1 MNIKTLLISIIP
13 LLIALPVFAESKYP
27 VIAGIEISE
36 TTTSAEYIAY
46 AFSLLVAIGSFI
58 AVVMVVIAAIEWMT
72 SSGNPSKIESSKG
85 KIKNAILG
93 VGVLLGSYVIL
104 STINPEI
111 TTVEIDD
118 LVCDYGIIMKAN
130 IGTGEKQREVLK
142 CIDQNTEDIDYE
154 IIETVNKDAWSFE
167 PGTLLKVYTFSETDY
182 KGTIKTFD
190 FSHGEP
196 YSGEIMGA
204 KSIYF
209 LRYNP
214 GIYIYD
220 SLNFNIKD
228 KVGPLYT
235 TSSIANLSDSEFND
249 TAESIDVIQGNG
261 GYDQYSFVA
270 FTSQNYEGRCSF
282 SPYSVENLNNAISE
296 TVYPDPIN
304 INTLSS
310 IIIKKTI
317 IDMDDVSG
325 DKGYIALYTKKSC
338 GKTSVSSDGM
348 LDVLGNANIS
358 SNEIKECKINIPN
371 SPRVYN
377 ILDEC
382 SGEEGD
388 ENNFV
393 SGDAVISFAIIGS
406 AGVVFSTSEIGYS
419 NSGTRCKYF
428 GLDSLGSGTCYSSL
442 IGSPVYTIGGV
453 KPKSIIIIPGDK

>member
-85 KIKNAILG
+85 KIKNALLG

-111 TTVEIDD
+111 TGVTIND
-118 LVCDYGIIMKAN
+118 LVCDYGIIVKAKV
-130 IGTGEKQREVLK
+130 GTGEKQREVVK
-142 CIDQNTEDIDYE
+142 CIDQDTKDIDYE
-154 IIETVNKDAWSFE
+154 IIETTNKDSWSFE
-167 PGTLLKVYTFSETDY
+167 AGTLLKVYTFSEADY

-190 FSHGEP
+190 FSHGES
-196 YSGEIMGA
+196 YSGEIAGA

-209 LRYNP
+209 VRYNP
-214 GIYIYD
+214 GVYIYD
-220 SLNFNIKD
+220 STSYNIKD

-249 TAESIDVIQGNG
+249 TAESIDLIQGNN

-282 SPYSVENLNNAISE
+282 SPYSVENLNTAVSQ
-296 TVYPDPIN
+296 TVYPDPIGL
-304 INTLSS
+304 NTLSS

-325 DKGYIALYTKKSC
+325 NKGKIILYTTQNC
-338 GKTSVSSDGM
+338 GKADYSLDGSVAEIKECPIDIPNSPQEY
-348 LDVLGNANIS
+348 NIS
-358 SNEIKECKINIPN
+358 SNCPN
-371 SPRVYN
+371 FN
-377 ILDEC
+377 
-382 SGEEGD
+382 
-388 ENNFV
+388 
-393 SGDAVISFAIIGS
+393 SGDAVMSFSILGS
-406 AGVVFSTSEIGYS
+406 AGIVLSTSEIGHS

-428 GLDSLGSGTCYSSL
+428 GLDSLGSGTCFSKL
-442 IGSPVYTIGGV
+442 KGTPVYTIGGV